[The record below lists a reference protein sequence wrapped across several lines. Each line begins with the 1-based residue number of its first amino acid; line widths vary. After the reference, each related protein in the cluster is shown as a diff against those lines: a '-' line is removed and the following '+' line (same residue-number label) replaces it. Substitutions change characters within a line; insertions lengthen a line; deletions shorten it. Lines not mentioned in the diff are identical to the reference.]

1 MTVDE
6 LMDIL
11 QDIRDKQQ
19 LVVDGNFNLITN
31 VGESDDGYVYI
42 AQEGLYRKYLRRQII
57 YLQNIEKSGWN
68 NQTQNHVRGLNVYL
82 TIVWTVC

>member
-6 LMDIL
+6 LIDIL

-42 AQEGLYRKYLRRQII
+42 
-57 YLQNIEKSGWN
+57 S
-68 NQTQNHVRGLNVYL
+68 
-82 TIVWTVC
+82 

>member
-6 LMDIL
+6 LMDKL

-31 VGESDDGYVYI
+31 VGETDDGYVYI
-42 AQEGLYRKYLRRQII
+42 AQEGLCRKYL
-57 YLQNIEKSGWN
+57 S
-68 NQTQNHVRGLNVYL
+68 
-82 TIVWTVC
+82 